1 MGWGSEMDGFS
12 GEGAGG
18 KRGVARKKKKGTG
31 CDRYRTYY
39 EEHVWEGER
48 ESQRESERRTS
59 SSLTPCS
66 TRIGVRT
73 MREREIDQS

>member
-1 MGWGSEMDGFS
+1 MDLVVRRAL
-12 GEGAGG
+12 GEKGGG
-18 KRGVARKKKKGTG
+18 KKREKGTG

-39 EEHVWEGER
+39 EQHVWEGER
-48 ESQRESERRTS
+48 ESQRESERRRTS